1 MINFNDLS
9 KYRENNRIEAKKAL
23 GGLPKSIWETYSA
36 FANTLGGIILLGVE
50 EDENKNLRVAN
61 GGLKNADVLIKEFW
75 DTINNPKKANVNILS
90 DKDVYVQNVDGK
102 DIIVIDIPRADRFY
116 KPVYVDGNP
125 ITGTYRR
132 NGEGDY
138 RCTNEEYMAMVRDA
152 AVKTPDMLVLD
163 GVDFSAF
170 NVESIKS
177 YRSRMHISRP
187 NHVWETLNEEDF
199 LLRIGAVGISGDG
212 KKHPT
217 VAGLLMFGNEYA
229 ITREFNNY
237 FLDYQEHYE
246 EDTRWTDRIV
256 SSSGDWS
263 GNVYDFYFK
272 TYNKLIQ
279 DVKVPFLM
287 ENGVR
292 IDDTPVHQVYREAL
306 ANCLVNAD
314 YYGRCGVV
322 VIKEKHCVSFANP
335 GNFRIEIAA
344 ARSGGISDPRNVT
357 LLKMFNLINIGERAG
372 SGIPNILAVS
382 AKQGWRD
389 PEIIETFEPDR
400 ITLRLYTDNKSR
412 EKIGDK
418 KSAITEAAKLKI
430 IEYLTDNV
438 YATCGEI
445 AKLLG
450 LKDSRARDYLKLLA
464 EDEIVVVEG
473 ANRNRI
479 YKLKR

>member
-187 NHVWETLNEEDF
+187 NHIWETLNEEDF

-344 ARSGGISDPRNVT
+344 ARSGGISDPRSKSSVSFLFIT
-357 LLKMFNLINIGERAG
+357 AG
-372 SGIPNILAVS
+372 RLVS
-382 AKQGWRD
+382 V
-389 PEIIETFEPDR
+389 
-400 ITLRLYTDNKSR
+400 L
-412 EKIGDK
+412 
-418 KSAITEAAKLKI
+418 
-430 IEYLTDNV
+430 
-438 YATCGEI
+438 
-445 AKLLG
+445 
-450 LKDSRARDYLKLLA
+450 
-464 EDEIVVVEG
+464 
-473 ANRNRI
+473 
-479 YKLKR
+479 